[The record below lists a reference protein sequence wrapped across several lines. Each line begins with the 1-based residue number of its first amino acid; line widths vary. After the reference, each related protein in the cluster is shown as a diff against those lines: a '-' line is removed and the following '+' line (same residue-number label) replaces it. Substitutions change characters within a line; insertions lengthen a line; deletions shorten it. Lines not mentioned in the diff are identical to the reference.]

1 MSMGEQ
7 DDVAAKLEVCSDTSK
22 RTAAF
27 MSSLQRNIYVPDIRK
42 SSPVFFVQ
50 LKRTSECSFPERIIR
65 FAGWDFHTNNNWGS
79 EARIGTDTY
88 WIFVRFWRFPN
99 LFG

>member
-50 LKRTSECSFPERIIR
+50 LKRTSECSFPE
-65 FAGWDFHTNNNWGS
+65 
-79 EARIGTDTY
+79 
-88 WIFVRFWRFPN
+88 
-99 LFG
+99 